1 MMTIDID
8 KFTDI
13 RTPFYFYDLDLLH
26 STLKTMKAVAGDDYV
41 IHYAIKA
48 NANPTLL
55 KIISAYGLGADCV
68 SGGEIKVAIENGFN
82 ADKIVFAGMI
92 QRGINLSAVKITAL
106 GQIFI
111 CRLNVLTA
119 LDSSLIF
126 RILQFARTGRKVG
139 GVNLRSVETFGNK
152 T

>member
-1 MMTIDID
+1 MIGI
-8 KFTDI
+8 
-13 RTPFYFYDLDLLH
+13 
-26 STLKTMKAVAGDDYV
+26 
-41 IHYAIKA
+41 
-48 NANPTLL
+48 NP
-55 KIISAYGLGADCV
+55 G
-68 SGGEIKVAIENGFN
+68 
-82 ADKIVFAGMI
+82 DKIVFAGMI